1 MNPGNNAGELSLS
14 TDCKFKLTIRKGHI
28 HENPRGGSVG
38 EFVVQIGEGLGVVQA
53 KALNCVRSLLPEAS
67 LISENI
73 YFKKS
78 KGASQSSFEILTTE
92 NINKVCMYIFINSV
106 IISHINFSLY
116 LACYLSLE
124 SNF

>member
-1 MNPGNNAGELSLS
+1 MNPGNNTGKLNLN

-28 HENPRGGSVG
+28 HENPRGGSIG
-38 EFVVQIGEGLGVVQA
+38 EFAVQIGEGLGVVHA

-78 KGASQSSFEILTTE
+78 KGASQSTFEILTTE
-92 NINKVCMYIFINSV
+92 NFIKVSMHTAHVHNFRDNLIYSSLFI
-106 IISHINFSLY
+106 FSL
-116 LACYLSLE
+116 LP
-124 SNF
+124 FGGI